1 MPEPLMLKIITD
13 ADDTGVRKI
22 QKGMG
27 DLEISSHKASHAT
40 KEFLRE
46 LGNVSDTSDLA
57 SVALG
62 SFSKVLAGSLA
73 GTALIIGGKAVIDVF
88 RKVTEIVDKSKES
101 FDNLVEGFAKGGLPK
116 TFQEGATQA
125 GKLSDEVARINKEI
139 VALSKGEEA
148 LVKGDIKGWFMGLAA
163 TIMDSTNQLA
173 KLREEAKKLA
183 SEKMLAGATSE
194 LQTARET
201 TGMNP
206 QQMEQYKLRKQFE
219 LDVDKSN
226 YETGLVLLEK
236 YNLDK
241 SNIDDKYNRQKE
253 ADTRETNDALRK
265 IKMDEFQS
273 DIDSTNRKTELE
285 SKAFFEKLAQQ
296 KQELEQALK
305 ISEAQQKLNDLIAK
319 RIDLQDQLAKAQ
331 QNEVIRQGELA
342 TLSAGVGGTS
352 RGPGQ
357 NPTSF
362 EIGLGK
368 AADRAYQNQKR
379 EEQRK
384 QDEEIAFDLYLQ
396 KGPGAKITNQ
406 DIQREKVRRAEEAA
420 REKAKKEFEDP
431 YKAQIEKTTKALQDN
446 EAEIRNQAKE
456 IQNLGGSASSATSKI
471 NGMADAAGGV
481 AGLLRSLAS
490 SGGGGKF
497 QDEFLNPPGGGKTL
511 TDVYT
516 LLENNLIELKT
527 YAHAA

>member
-101 FDNLVEGFAKGGLPK
+101 FDNLVEGLAKGGLPK

-148 LVKGDIKGWFMGLAA
+148 LAKGDIKGWFMGLAA

-173 KLREEAKKLA
+173 KLRDEAKKLA
-183 SEKMLAGATSE
+183 SEKMLEGAAAE

-253 ADTRETNDALRK
+253 ADTRETNDVLRK

-342 TLSAGVGGTS
+342 TKTAGAGGS
-352 RGPGQ
+352 LRGEGQ
-357 NPTSF
+357 RPTSF
-362 EIGLGK
+362 EVGLK
-368 AADRAYQNQKR
+368 SAANRAYKQELDRAQQVQDMLIKADL
-379 EEQRK
+379 RK
-384 QDEEIAFDLYLQ
+384 AGKSTDKNA
-396 KGPGAKITNQ
+396 
-406 DIQREKVRRAEEAA
+406 IQREKVKRAEDAA
-420 REKAKKEFEDP
+420 REKARKEFEDP

-456 IQNLGGSASSATSKI
+456 IQNLGGSASSAQSQIKT
-471 NGMADAAGGV
+471 MGGE
-481 AGLLRSLAS
+481 AESTASAFRSLTSAAN
-490 SGGGGKF
+490 KF
-497 QDEFLNPPGGGKTL
+497 QDEFLNPAKEGKTL
-511 TDVYT
+511 SDVYE
-516 LLENNLIELKT
+516 LLKDNLTELKT

>member
-183 SEKMLAGATSE
+183 SEKMLAGATAE

-342 TLSAGVGGTS
+342 TKTAGVGGS
-352 RGPGQ
+352 LRGEGQ
-357 NPTSF
+357 RSTSF
-362 EIGLGK
+362 EIGLRSS
-368 AADRAYQNQKR
+368 ASRAYKQELNRAQEIQDMLIKADL
-379 EEQRK
+379 RK
-384 QDEEIAFDLYLQ
+384 QG
-396 KGPGAKITNQ
+396 GPTDKNA
-406 DIQREKVRRAEEAA
+406 IQREKVRRAEEAE
-420 REKAKKEFEDP
+420 REKARKEFEDP
-431 YKAQIEKTTKALQDN
+431 YKKQIEKTTKALQDN
-446 EAEIRNQAKE
+446 ESEIRNQAKE
-456 IQNLGGSASSATSKI
+456 IQNLGGSASSAQSQI
-471 NGMADAAGGV
+471 NGMASAAGDAASK
-481 AGLLRSLAS
+481 LRSLAS

>member
-27 DLEISSHKASHAT
+27 DLEISSRKASHAT

-101 FDNLVEGFAKGGLPK
+101 FDNLVEGLAKGGLPK

-139 VALSKGEEA
+139 VALSKGEEVLA
-148 LVKGDIKGWFMGLAA
+148 KGDIKGWFMGLAA

-173 KLREEAKKLA
+173 KLRDEAKKLA

-253 ADTRETNDALRK
+253 ADTREANDVLRK

-331 QNEVIRQGELA
+331 QNEIIRQGELA
-342 TLSAGVGGTS
+342 TLSAGIGGTS

-368 AADRAYQNQKR
+368 AADRAYQDQKR
-379 EEQRK
+379 KEEEK
-384 QDEEIAFDLYLQ
+384 QDKIIADELKA
-396 KGPGAKITNQ
+396 KGKAYDKNAVQNEKI
-406 DIQREKVRRAEEAA
+406 RRAEEAA
-420 REKAKKEFEDP
+420 REKAKKDFEDP

-456 IQNLGGSASSATSKI
+456 IQNLGGSASSATSQI

-497 QDEFLNPPGGGKTL
+497 QDEFLNPPEGGKTL
-511 TDVYT
+511 SDIYT
-516 LLENNLIELKT
+516 LLNDNLIELKT

>member
-27 DLEISSHKASHAT
+27 DLEVSSHKASHAT

-46 LGNVSDTSDLA
+46 LSNVSDTSDLA

-62 SFSKVLAGSLA
+62 SFSKILAGSLA

-101 FDNLVEGFAKGGLPK
+101 FDNLVDGLGKGGLPK

-125 GKLSDEVARINKEI
+125 GKLSDEVAKINKEI
-139 VALSKGEEA
+139 DALSKGEEVLA
-148 LVKGDIKGWFMGLAA
+148 KGDIKGWFMGLAA
-163 TIMDSTNQLA
+163 TIMDSTNQLV

-183 SEKMLAGATSE
+183 GEKMLAGATAE

-219 LDVDKSN
+219 LDVDKAN

-241 SNIDDKYNRQKE
+241 ANIDDKYNRQKE

-285 SKAFFEKLAQQ
+285 SAAFFESIAQKKKEQ
-296 KQELEQALK
+296 EQAMELVK
-305 ISEAQQKLNDLIAK
+305 TQQKLNELIQK
-319 RIDLQDQLAKAQ
+319 RVDLQNELSQAQ
-331 QNEVIRQGELA
+331 SAETIRKGELA
-342 TLSAGVGGTS
+342 TMTAGIGGS
-352 RGPGQ
+352 LRGAGQ
-357 NPTSF
+357 RQTSF
-362 EIGLGK
+362 EIGLSRSSKQAYNQELARAGEVENMLIRADLRRAGK
-368 AADRAYQNQKR
+368 RDDAYAVQNEKIARARAGEAEKA
-379 EEQRK
+379 RK
-384 QDEEIAFDLYLQ
+384 QFD
-396 KGPGAKITNQ
+396 
-406 DIQREKVRRAEEAA
+406 
-420 REKAKKEFEDP
+420 DP
-431 YKAQIEKTTKALQDN
+431 YQKQIDKTTKSLEDNQKQIDDLSQTAKDGANSVDNLQN
-446 EAEIRNQAKE
+446 
-456 IQNLGGSASSATSKI
+456 SSK
-471 NGMADAAGGV
+471 GAAGQLSGK
-481 AGLLRSLAS
+481 AG
-490 SGGGGKF
+490 G
-497 QDEFLNPPGGGKTL
+497 GGGKTL
-511 TDVYT
+511 TDVWQELHDT
-516 LLENNLIELKT
+516 LIELKT